1 MQIILDKSAAIN
13 YMVKYATKGE
23 KAGLA
28 LCQLFKDKDYTEQ
41 QLKLIESSW
50 INDQKKIQLDDS
62 DDLNDIKNVNEHDL
76 NQDQKLVYKIVE
88 DYENKKKQLLL
99 IVNGTTGTGKSFT
112 INAISKLLKLKL
124 KRLAQT
130 AKAAFL
136 IKGLTLHS
144 LFEIRQIR
152 KKEVYSPLN
161 GKKLKELQRNF
172 KGITHI
178 IIDEYSLLSQAVLGI
193 IDKRLR
199 EATGKQSEYFGDV
212 SILLTGDP
220 GQLLKVMG
228 APLYNF
234 PPKDQISTHGYDCFQ

>member
-1 MQIILDKSAAIN
+1 MILSEIGPTVNDNEIDDDENSQPDTN
-13 YMVKYATKGE
+13 YDFLSHSKN
-23 KAGLA
+23 
-28 LCQLFKDKDYTEQ
+28 YTEQ
-41 QLKLIESSW
+41 QFKLIERNW
-50 INDQKKIQLDDS
+50 INDQNKLQLDDS
-62 DDLNDIKNVNEHDL
+62 DDLNDIKNVNERDL

-88 DYENKKKQLLL
+88 DYENKNKQLLL
-99 IVNGTTGTGKSFT
+99 IVNGTAGTGKSFT
-112 INAISKLLKLKL
+112 INAISKLLKFKL
-124 KRLAQT
+124 KRCALT

-161 GKKLKELQRNF
+161 GKKLQELQRKF

-178 IIDEYSLLSQAVLGI
+178 IIDEYSMLSQAVLGI

-199 EATGKQSEYFGDV
+199 EATGKQSEYFGGL

-220 GQLLKVMG
+220 GQLLPVTT
-228 APLYNF
+228 F
-234 PPKDQISTHGYDCFQ
+234 FR